1 LVTSK
6 LEKLADLDLDAIY
19 VLTPIPSHYSV
30 IKEIYSKDVTRS
42 VFVEKTL
49 AANYVQS
56 KELSELS
63 QKNRGI
69 NMVGYMKRFGVTFNQ
84 AKKFLEQGAIGNV
97 TSFNAFAFSSDFAD
111 APSGTLISKARGG
124 ALEDLGSHIADIAI
138 WFFGDLDVVYAKIDS
153 RIATDSEDSII
164 FKVTNS
170 KGLNGNFEVSWCRSD
185 YRMPEFGLTVQG
197 TKGTL
202 TVNDDEVKLEIAGT
216 QPRRWYRHD
225 LDDNVGFFLGGT
237 EYYRENAHFIKCL
250 ISGAETISDFK
261 SALRVDHVLD
271 SVRREA
277 TNA

>member
-1 LVTSK
+1 
-6 LEKLADLDLDAIY
+6 
-19 VLTPIPSHYSV
+19 
-30 IKEIYSKDVTRS
+30 
-42 VFVEKTL
+42 
-49 AANYVQS
+49 
-56 KELSELS
+56 
-63 QKNRGI
+63 
-69 NMVGYMKRFGVTFNQ
+69 
-84 AKKFLEQGAIGNV
+84 
-97 TSFNAFAFSSDFAD
+97 
-111 APSGTLISKARGG
+111 
-124 ALEDLGSHIADIAI
+124 
-138 WFFGDLDVVYAKIDS
+138 
-153 RIATDSEDSII
+153 
-164 FKVTNS
+164 
-170 KGLNGNFEVSWCRSD
+170 
-185 YRMPEFGLTVQG
+185 MPEFGLTVKG